1 LGRRLLV
8 RWPLLVLAAALA
20 TVLVGGGAFW
30 WTHHDTGS
38 GGRGVVEREVGP
50 EGGSIRLGDDVV
62 IEVPSGAA
70 AGPVRLRVE
79 RLRAE
84 EVPPPQEGL
93 VAVGV
98 PVRVTLLA
106 GELSGPVRLELRYDP
121 TKVPEGMPEEALF
134 LARYDEDA
142 GRWVALL
149 NSQVDTQ
156 GRRVVVEVDHF
167 SVLNVFA
174 FARDWLLNVWN
185 EFIDVFQTF
194 VAKKVSTVQSACGR
208 PDGVFWEPVDQAWEV
223 LLGCPER
230 DGNDIVVKVANNR
243 SYGLLVGY
251 DIPARSHS
259 IELPSASVDLV
270 QAFSIL
276 MGKVEAWALREQA
289 NVAAAL
295 AGSSPIGGIIYLPP
309 GAMVTLRSS
318 SWEGAKNIIAGPT
331 ELTLATD
338 ALLALVD
345 GLRLVLP
352 VHLGVDPWS
361 SMGALADL
369 DLALKCTSGAPYALV
384 SSSWTPM
391 WPCLLSELKRVLPQL
406 GLNVLAAL
414 VAAGETIADLG
425 NRLTAIVEMRWDAF
439 TLRWPAKVNVTVA
452 RLAPQSTPQVRA
464 ASSPTP
470 PGPAPTPTPW
480 DAEVLRAFVYALGYW
495 PEDIVSTPTSSG
507 QPLTGVK
514 AMCSWVVW
522 ANHRFCWVVHFFLG
536 NSYLGTNTLYT
547 YLGYIEDL
555 SRAGDN
561 ALRVS
566 YRTYGPHDPFCC
578 PSVTGSVTYTW
589 AGDRLVASADPPQ
602 PFGEPYSRWGEL
614 ALARR
619 PLHVWVEGYRGEC
632 SPNRIIL
639 PVGIATVLKA
649 IDPSPI
655 PGAPEPKLGPLP
667 GDTSGAVRSV
677 STNLAEVTLPAPG
690 SYRIQC
696 GSGAL
701 EIRAV
706 AVPEELRSK
715 LLQTPI
721 IDRWRWGL

>member
-1 LGRRLLV
+1 VLLV
-8 RWPLLVLAAALA
+8 CA
-20 TVLVGGGAFW
+20 
-30 WTHHDTGS
+30 
-38 GGRGVVEREVGP
+38 
-50 EGGSIRLGDDVV
+50 
-62 IEVPSGAA
+62 
-70 AGPVRLRVE
+70 
-79 RLRAE
+79 
-84 EVPPPQEGL
+84 
-93 VAVGV
+93 
-98 PVRVTLLA
+98 
-106 GELSGPVRLELRYDP
+106 
-121 TKVPEGMPEEALF
+121 
-134 LARYDEDA
+134 
-142 GRWVALL
+142 
-149 NSQVDTQ
+149 
-156 GRRVVVEVDHF
+156 
-167 SVLNVFA
+167 
-174 FARDWLLNVWN
+174 
-185 EFIDVFQTF
+185 
-194 VAKKVSTVQSACGR
+194 
-208 PDGVFWEPVDQAWEV
+208 
-223 LLGCPER
+223 ER

-243 SYGLLVGY
+243 SYGLLLGY

-259 IELPSASVDLV
+259 IELPSASMGLV
-270 QAFSIL
+270 QAYSIL
-276 MGKVEAWALREQA
+276 MKVEAWALREKA

-295 AGSSPIGGIIYLPP
+295 AGSSPVGGIIYLPP

-318 SWEGAKNIIAGPT
+318 SWEGAKNIIAGPS

-345 GLRLVLP
+345 GLRLVLT
-352 VHLGVDPWS
+352 VHLGVDPGS
-361 SMGALADL
+361 LPGVLNDL
-369 DLALKCTSGAPYALV
+369 DLALNCTSGAPYALV
-384 SSSWTPM
+384 SSSLKPIS
-391 WPCLLSELKRVLPQL
+391 PCLLSELKRALPQL

-495 PEDIVSTPTSSG
+495 PGDIVSTPTSSG
-507 QPLTGVK
+507 QPLTGVR
-514 AMCSWVVW
+514 AMCSSVVGM
-522 ANHRFCWVVHFFLG
+522 NHMNCWVVHFFLG